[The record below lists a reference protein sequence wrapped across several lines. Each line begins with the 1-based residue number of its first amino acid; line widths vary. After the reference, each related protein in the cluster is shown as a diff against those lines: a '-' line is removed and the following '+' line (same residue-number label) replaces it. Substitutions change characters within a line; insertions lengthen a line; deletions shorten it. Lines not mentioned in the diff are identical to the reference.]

1 MALKSLKVSR
11 KCPHRG
17 CGRADV
23 VWRTTPESL
32 KIPKEIQEEGWFKAG
47 HLYCCQ
53 ECRVVWC
60 DRLSSENGHRYPYI
74 IGYYG
79 THGKSENFHEVSP
92 RNRQELVAAKL
103 RGPFE

>member
-1 MALKSLKVSR
+1 MALKSQKVPR

-17 CGRADV
+17 CGRAHV
-23 VWRTTPESL
+23 VWRQTPESL
-32 KIPKEIQEEGWFKAG
+32 KIRNEIREEKWFEAG
-47 HLYCCQ
+47 HLYWCQ

-60 DRLSSENGHRYPYI
+60 DRLSSENKHRYPYI

-79 THGKSENFHEVSP
+79 THGKPEDFYEVSP
-92 RNRQELVAAKL
+92 RNRQELVAVRL